1 MRRYTI
7 SWIHKLPSRWMIQN
21 DSMAISSV
29 KYWNNFKLKQ
39 YNKLRLK
46 GAIGTKEIYV
56 NSQASHRFFWHG
68 GLCTWAYSKK
78 IKLSNVW
85 WLLTHKG
92 TSTKSC
98 VLCRDKKG
106 SKRKL
111 YMGYV
116 YSDTF
121 WAFNTKICFKK
132 GACVS
137 LSSLTDSD
145 LSVHGGPAHPDP
157 NFSQPCGLQFEL
169 KIGNLSNDDSD
180 GHENGKKQ

>member
-29 KYWNNFKLKQ
+29 KYWNNLKLKQ

-56 NSQASHRFFWHG
+56 NSQASHRFFWHD

-132 GACVS
+132 ARAYPYLHWQIQIFQYMEDLLIQTLIF
-137 LSSLTDSD
+137 LSPAGFSLTW
-145 LSVHGGPAHPDP
+145 
-157 NFSQPCGLQFEL
+157 
-169 KIGNLSNDDSD
+169 K
-180 GHENGKKQ
+180 